1 MEEERRLMYVG
12 LTRAKEKIYL
22 LFTRQRSIFG
32 STQMNSPSRFLD
44 DIPESLMQK
53 NSYREVEQKVFE
65 SLLKNNKKKKQT
77 VIKFKGGEK
86 VRHAEFGDGIVVSAS
101 GDTITVAFK
110 KAGIK
115 RLSAEFANLKK
126 I

>member
-1 MEEERRLMYVG
+1 
-12 LTRAKEKIYL
+12 
-22 LFTRQRSIFG
+22 
-32 STQMNSPSRFLD
+32 MNSPSRFLD

-115 RLSAEFANLKK
+115 RLSAEFAKLQKL
-126 I
+126 